1 MQNKKTPLR
10 MCVACKESKPKRD
23 LFRIVRYGD
32 NYSLDIMCNSNGR
45 GAYICKNKDCIQKT
59 IKSKILNKSFKQN
72 IPDDVYDLLKE
83 NIFE

>member
-1 MQNKKTPLR
+1 
-10 MCVACKESKPKRD
+10 MCIACRQMKPKNELIRVVFASD
-23 LFRIVRYGD
+23 D
-32 NYSLDIMCNSNGR
+32 YSHYIINANKVNGR
-45 GAYICKNKDCIQKT
+45 GSYICKNKDCIQKT